1 MIRFFKYFKI
11 PFILLAI
18 LAVITVIANA
28 ASGPDAE
35 IVRANTQTDLK
46 RNVFNYA
53 GNLEDAQVAALEEQI
68 ASMEDTIGC
77 DIAIITLN
85 ETLSDAGYRS
95 TPDKWVMEF
104 ADDFADEHMMGYD
117 APYGNSIVFIDNLYR
132 EEVTGK
138 VYSWISTSGLAM
150 EKLSQ
155 SDCESIMDDALY
167 YLDDYSNAEDYY
179 KAYARVIELLPK
191 YFGSK
196 AETIARKIFDPLY
209 IVLFSLLFALFYIL
223 INWTTSAGVKTTVS
237 TQYVNGGHP
246 NVRVKKDTF
255 IRKSVTKTKIETS
268 SGGSGGHTS
277 SGGHSHG
284 GGGHSR

>member
-1 MIRFFKYFKI
+1 MIKFFRYFKI

-18 LAVITVIANA
+18 PAVITIIANA

-95 TPDKWVMEF
+95 SPDKWVMEF

-155 SDCESIMDDALY
+155 
-167 YLDDYSNAEDYY
+167 
-179 KAYARVIELLPK
+179 
-191 YFGSK
+191 
-196 AETIARKIFDPLY
+196 
-209 IVLFSLLFALFYIL
+209 
-223 INWTTSAGVKTTVS
+223 
-237 TQYVNGGHP
+237 
-246 NVRVKKDTF
+246 
-255 IRKSVTKTKIETS
+255 
-268 SGGSGGHTS
+268 
-277 SGGHSHG
+277 
-284 GGGHSR
+284 